1 MSRVLR
7 FTMPFLLFCVAY
19 LCFLHSTPLDQQQQS
34 SSSLRRTTP
43 PPPTQTNL
51 LVVPTQQAE
60 QESPQESSQDSED
73 ESRDIISHE
82 IEWAEQTMEAF
93 QRKNGKYPLRSSIKT
108 PHVHTSA
115 WMKESSD
122 LLLST
127 TATTT
132 AST

>member
-7 FTMPFLLFCVAY
+7 FTIPFLLFCVAY
-19 LCFLHSTPLDQQQQS
+19 LCFLHATPLDQQQQS

-51 LVVPTQQAE
+51 LVVPTQAE
-60 QESPQESSQDSED
+60 QESPQDAEEEED
-73 ESRDIISHE
+73 EESRDIISHE